1 MNKTI
6 VRIYP
11 SKKLDFIC
19 LSVIR
24 VGRVRKIGDK
34 VILIDQKYLNQ
45 NQDHFYQSLIDRSK
59 ILRFTTNNNQIL
71 IILDH

>member
-24 VGRVRKIGDK
+24 VGKVRKIGDK

-45 NQDHFYQSLIDRSK
+45 NKTISINRLLIGQNFE
-59 ILRFTTNNNQIL
+59 I
-71 IILDH
+71 HH

>member
-24 VGRVRKIGDK
+24 VGKVRKIGDK

-45 NQDHFYQSLIDRSK
+45 NKTISINRLLIGQK
-59 ILRFTTNNNQIL
+59 F
-71 IILDH
+71 